1 MGEKENK
8 LEKTRVAEKEQPIEP
23 KKAETI
29 VVEDKGVEKLMEEP
43 KSEAAV
49 LPEIVLRVFMHC
61 EGCARKVRRSL
72 KDFPGVKTVITDT
85 KSQKAVVKGEITD
98 PLKIVERVQKKS
110 HKKVELLSPIPKQ
123 SSSGD
128 EKKSPIE
135 EEKTK
140 QKKQE
145 IITVV
150 LKVHMHCQAC
160 SQEIKRRILKMKGV
174 ESAEANLKNSLVS
187 VKGAIDASKLVDYVY
202 KRTARYAVIIKV
214 EPQKTSKIQEEK
226 PTNSEEER
234 AKLKEEEKSQQEQV
248 DSTENNKKEEE
259 KKNKK
264 EEKVAEEQIK
274 QEEKEKEDNNNNNNN
289 NNSSKEKEISL
300 TKNEYYYYPPR
311 HEMELYAYAYNYNL
325 PPPPPISLLNNAH
338 PLYYQNYPPQM
349 FSDENPDTC
358 NVM

>member
-1 MGEKENK
+1 MGEEENK
-8 LEKTRVAEKEQPIEP
+8 LEKTKAAEKEQPKEP
-23 KKAETI
+23 KKAETT
-29 VVEDKGVEKLMEEP
+29 VVEDKGVEKLVEEP

-72 KDFPGVKTVITDT
+72 KDFPGIETVITDT
-85 KSQKAVVKGEITD
+85 KSQKAVVKGEIAD

-110 HKKVELLSPIPKQ
+110 HRKVELLSPIPKQ
-123 SSSGD
+123 SSSED

-135 EEKTK
+135 EEKTE

-150 LKVHMHCQAC
+150 LKVHMHCEAC

-174 ESAEANLKNSLVS
+174 ESAEADLKNSLVS
-187 VKGAIDASKLVDYVY
+187 VKGAMEASKLVDYVY
-202 KRTARYAVIIKV
+202 KRTARHAVIIRV
-214 EPQKTSKIQEEK
+214 EPQETSKIQEEK
-226 PTNSEEER
+226 PTNSEEE
-234 AKLKEEEKSQQEQV
+234 KSQQEQV
-248 DSTENNKKEEE
+248 GSTENNKKEEE

-264 EEKVAEEQIK
+264 EEKVAEEEIK
-274 QEEKEKEDNNNNNNN
+274 QEEKEKKEDNNNNNNN
-289 NNSSKEKEISL
+289 NNNKEKETISL
-300 TKNEYYYYPPR
+300 TKNEHYYYPPR
-311 HEMELYAYAYNYNL
+311 HGMELYAYAYNYNF
-325 PPPPPISLLNNAH
+325 PPPPPPPLSLLNNAH

-349 FSDENPDTC
+349 FNDENPDAC